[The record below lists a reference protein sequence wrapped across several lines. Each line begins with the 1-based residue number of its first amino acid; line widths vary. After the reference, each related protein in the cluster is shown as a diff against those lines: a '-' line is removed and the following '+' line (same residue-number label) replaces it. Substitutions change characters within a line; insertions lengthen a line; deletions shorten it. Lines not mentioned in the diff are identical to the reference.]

1 LKPSERRAL
10 EEEKRAQREAAEREA
25 ELEKTSRAK
34 DEQPSFKHAEPFY
47 SNEEQKGDG
56 HHRESFFSSH
66 VRLITFIICM
76 ALILTVLGPWG
87 IDMLVQQ
94 RRADIFG
101 EEVEEKK
108 NISADAVILLSDM
121 GYDMT
126 WDSLAAF
133 NYTDFST
140 NDSVIREYEITDT
153 ILVLRVGG
161 KTLEGYPEY
170 VRLINYRTGEF
181 IKDVRKEDVR
191 DFIWDNTN

>member
-1 LKPSERRAL
+1 MKPSERRAL
-10 EEEKRAQREAAEREA
+10 EEEKRAQREAVAREA
-25 ELEKTSRAK
+25 ELEKASHINDNGNTLRRA
-34 DEQPSFKHAEPFY
+34 ESSY
-47 SNEEQKGDG
+47 SDEEQKDDG
-56 HHRESFFSSH
+56 YHRESFFSSH

-94 RRADIFG
+94 RRTEIFG
-101 EEVEEKK
+101 EEVENKK

-133 NYTDFST
+133 SYTDFST
-140 NDSVIREYEITDT
+140 NDSFIREYEVADT
-153 ILVLRVGG
+153 GLVLRVGG
-161 KTLEGYPEY
+161 KTLKGSPEY
-170 VRLINYRTGEF
+170 VRLINYRSGEF
-181 IKDVRKEDVR
+181 IEDIRKEGVR